1 MKSSSEKLKTFR
13 RSEETTTNQTSRD
26 FSHGIKTMTIRHL
39 MKLSLDELMKI
50 ELSWHRYHGFRP
62 CTSPISFSFKI
73 EEASIQK
80 EGKTNTELFQK
91 ILPVPALP
99 APMLPLREMSDPFDP
114 IDLKD
119 NSRVDAAWTSLQSFF
134 LREGIMPN
142 FTDFDVA
149 ENYQLDFQNP
159 LISVAL
165 DLVS

>member
-1 MKSSSEKLKTFR
+1 MKSSSEKLK
-13 RSEETTTNQTSRD
+13 TTTNQTSRD

-39 MKLSLDELMKI
+39 MKLSLGELMKI

-62 CTSPISFSFKI
+62 CTSPISLSFKI
-73 EEASIQK
+73 EEK

-91 ILPVPALP
+91 TLPVPALP

-149 ENYQLDFQNP
+149 DNYQLDFQNL

-165 DLVS
+165 NLVS